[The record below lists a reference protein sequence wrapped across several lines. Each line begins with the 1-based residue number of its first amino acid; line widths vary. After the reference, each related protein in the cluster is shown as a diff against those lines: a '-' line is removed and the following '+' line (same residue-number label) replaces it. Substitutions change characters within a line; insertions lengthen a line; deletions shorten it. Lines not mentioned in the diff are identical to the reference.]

1 MVEYLRMREKKEYKR
16 SDNKDIDIDAIE
28 KKADV
33 KQEEEEL
40 RAWRRK
46 IRIKRNKEDAKWR
59 KYREDRAKFQKEWK
73 EMTKDNKKEFIAV
86 KEGKDKEWSEKK
98 GERKKSMN
106 KRDEDDEKWQ
116 NKRKEMKERMNIPIT
131 SLVAILVI
139 IDNYTR
145 KCLGL
150 PVFVS
155 GKNVTAD
162 DVIKALR
169 ILLPPELKYIISD
182 NGQQF
187 IAKAFQE
194 LCSSKGITHVRITPH
209 RPATNGIAER
219 FVRRLKEMLVFREWD
234 NAEELM
240 RLLEEEVLTEY
251 NDSPHQGLDG
261 LSPDECERRLMC
273 VASG

>member
-1 MVEYLRMREKKEYKR
+1 MDEYLRMRKNKEDKR
-16 SDNKDIDIDAIE
+16 SDDKDIDIDAIE

-46 IRIKRNKEDAKWR
+46 IRINRKKEDAKWKKYK
-59 KYREDRAKFQKEWK
+59 KYRADFQKKLK
-73 EMTKDNKKEFIAV
+73 EMAKNDKKEF
-86 KEGKDKEWSEKK
+86 KHEKGRKDNEWNRKK
-98 GERKKSMN
+98 DERKKSMAKRNEDDKKWRN
-106 KRDEDDEKWQ
+106 KREEV
-116 NKRKEMKERMNIPIT
+116 KERMNIPIT

-139 IDNYTR
+139 IDNCTR

-150 PVFVS
+150 PVFVN

-162 DVIKALR
+162 DVIKALGGV
-169 ILLPPELKYIISD
+169 LPPELMYLISD

-187 IAKAFQE
+187 VAKAFQE
-194 LCSSKGITHVRITPH
+194 LCASKGITHVRITPH

-219 FVRRLKEMLVFREWD
+219 FVRRLKEMLACREWD
-234 NAEELM
+234 NTEELI

-251 NDSPHQGLDG
+251 NDAPHQGWDG
-261 LSPDECERRLMC
+261 PSPDECERGLMC

>member
-1 MVEYLRMREKKEYKR
+1 MDEYLRMRKKKGDKR

-28 KKADV
+28 KKVDV

-73 EMTKDNKKEFIAV
+73 EMTKDEKKEF
-86 KEGKDKEWSEKK
+86 KEEKERKEKEWSMKK
-98 GERKKSMN
+98 DERKKSMD
-106 KRDEDDEKWQ
+106 KRNEDDEKWR
-116 NKRKEMKERMNIPIT
+116 NKRKEIKERMNIPIT

-139 IDNYTR
+139 IDNCTR

-150 PVFVS
+150 PVFVN

-169 ILLPPELKYIISD
+169 CVLHPGLTYIISD

-194 LCSSKGITHVRITPH
+194 LCASKGITHVRITPH

-219 FVRRLKEMLVFREWD
+219 FVRRLKEMLACREWD

-240 RLLEEEVLTEY
+240 RLLEEEVVAEY
-251 NDSPHQGLDG
+251 NDAPHQGLDG
-261 LSPDECERRLMC
+261 LSPDEYKRRLMC
-273 VASG
+273 MTSG

>member
-1 MVEYLRMREKKEYKR
+1 MDEYLRMRKKKEDER

-46 IRIKRNKEDAKWR
+46 IRIERSKEGAKWR

-73 EMTKDNKKEFIAV
+73 RMTKDKKKEF
-86 KEGKDKEWSEKK
+86 KEEKERKDKEWSEKK
-98 GERKKSMN
+98 DERKKSMD
-106 KRDEDDEKWQ
+106 KRNEDDEKWR
-116 NKRKEMKERMNIPIT
+116 NKRKEIKERMNIPIT

-139 IDNYTR
+139 IDNCTR

-150 PVFVS
+150 PVFLS

-162 DVIKALR
+162 NVIKALR
-169 ILLPPELKYIISD
+169 GLLPPELMYIISD

-194 LCSSKGITHVRITPH
+194 LCASKGITHVRITPH

-219 FVRRLKEMLVFREWD
+219 FVRRLKEMLACQEWD

-240 RLLEEEVLTEY
+240 RLLEEEVITEY
-251 NDSPHQGLDG
+251 NNAPHQGLDG

-273 VASG
+273 VTSG

>member
-1 MVEYLRMREKKEYKR
+1 MDEYLRMRKKKEDKR

-46 IRIKRNKEDAKWR
+46 IRIERSKEGAKWR
-59 KYREDRAKFQKEWK
+59 KYREDRTKFKKEWK
-73 EMTKDNKKEFIAV
+73 RMTKDKKKEF
-86 KEGKDKEWSEKK
+86 KEEKERKDKEWSEKK
-98 GERKKSMN
+98 DERKKSMD
-106 KRDEDDEKWQ
+106 KRNEDDEKWR
-116 NKRKEMKERMNIPIT
+116 NKRKEIKERMNIPIT
-131 SLVAILVI
+131 FLVAILVI
-139 IDNYTR
+139 IDNCTR

-150 PVFVS
+150 PVFLS

-162 DVIKALR
+162 NVIKALR
-169 ILLPPELKYIISD
+169 GLLPPELMYIISD

-194 LCSSKGITHVRITPH
+194 LCASKGITHVRITPH

-219 FVRRLKEMLVFREWD
+219 FVRRLKEMLACQEWD

-240 RLLEEEVLTEY
+240 RLLEEEVITEY
-251 NDSPHQGLDG
+251 NNAPHQGLDG

-273 VASG
+273 VTSG